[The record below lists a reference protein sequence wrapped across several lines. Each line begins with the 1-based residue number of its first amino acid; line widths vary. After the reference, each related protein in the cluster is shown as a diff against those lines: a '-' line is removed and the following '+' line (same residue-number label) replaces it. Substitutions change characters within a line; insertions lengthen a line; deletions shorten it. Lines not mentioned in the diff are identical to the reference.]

1 MARGLMSM
9 RHSRYRCAPGLAA
22 LPLAQRVE
30 LAVGPARVSAFAS
43 ESERRRAWERHRKE
57 LLALEPPG
65 SRPWAWW
72 YYDRHVPAGLN
83 GAQWTPER
91 PRRTQSNP

>member
-1 MARGLMSM
+1 MIM

-43 ESERRRAWERHRKE
+43 ESERRRAWERHREE
-57 LLALEPPG
+57 LVALEPPG

-72 YYDRHVPAGLN
+72 HYDHDVPAGLP
-83 GAQWTPER
+83 GRAFS
-91 PRRTQSNP
+91 RRYPA